1 MDFKK
6 LSKIDYYKLVN
17 GITIL
22 QRQFRNLKQKVK
34 SINKLSDQYYLLLHN
49 QVRHLENSFRKDLIL
64 QYDYN
69 LIMDKLDKSFKIY
82 QTVPRPITLKNL
94 NNQYNISFSNLK
106 NILIEII
113 NKIGART
120 IKDIIVLHFNL
131 SLEDIYSKC
140 EYVSLA
146 YFYNETF
153 TPTSF
158 HLYNLENIAI
168 MNPIPI
174 PNNLDQ
180 KVDPKVDVKED
191 VKGDLNGDLKVKNND
206 EVVLYK
212 GDSVEDYY
220 YHYDYRV
227 LSMLKRPHCQPLV
240 KKKISLLE
248 IIHGTRLYLP
258 IPLNDI
264 NGYINGYF
272 NKYVIVMNGYFET
285 DSLNIS
291 RYGGYLGKKNKELES
306 LCKDLEIDS
315 DFVEGYIEQLS
326 LRDFIMYSSQE
337 IIQKSVLSF
346 NEAKQL
352 GQKTFTTLI
361 KEFKEYDLEKQRYVI
376 TIFLLMKNDINLHFM
391 AYLLYDMISN
401 DSYLNNTSYQS
412 HLIYNS
418 LHWSVKKLFKVALN
432 QVHQY
437 SQKLSELNSED
448 LSYEKRICLMKSN
461 DKIKAKAMEKYKEIS
476 TKSPNDDISK
486 VKQYLDNLLRIPFGI
501 YRKEKIIN
509 FLNVFKEELASFV
522 MLSTKIFSDTED
534 NQDYNL
540 KNIYILLKSYNYK
553 SNSNIINNFI
563 ANMKIEAQKLLE
575 LRIKSFELLSE
586 TELIIEV
593 DKLCNHLKVSDLK
606 TLIKDLNNRITA
618 EPTNEKPPNE
628 NPTNEKPT
636 HDIKKLKIS
645 NKGHKKDLTQ
655 EIINFLSKLPNLH
668 ARRKY
673 LEEIEQRSHQH
684 YLSIHPRILRSINQ
698 FQVLENKW
706 TKYQNDYKTYLNQI
720 DNILDSAVYGQD
732 EAKLQIKRVIAQWI
746 NGESTGYCFGFEGS
760 PGVGKT
766 SLAKKG
772 ICDALKDEDGTSRP
786 FAFIALGGSTNGSF
800 LEGHGY
806 TYVKSKWGKIVD
818 ILMESGCMN
827 PIIYIDELDKVSCTE
842 HGKELIGILTHIT
855 DQTQND
861 EFMDKYYDGI
871 KIDLSKVL
879 FIFSYNDYNL
889 LDPILADRIHR
900 VKFNNLDVKDKIKI
914 VNDYLMF
921 ELLKTVGLDSTD
933 VSIKNDVIEYIIKNY
948 TYEAGVRKLKEK
960 LFEIIRE
967 INLRYLMDY
976 SKQRFPIQITIELV
990 EEVFSGKPKM
1000 HIKKIADRPYIGR
1013 VNGLY
1018 ATSNGVGG
1026 LAIIESYKT
1035 PSDTKLSLVLTG
1047 QQGDVMKES
1056 MRVAQT
1062 VAWNLLPHS
1071 KQTEIKEEMK
1081 HEGNFGIHIHCPEAT
1096 TPKDGPSGGAAI
1108 TLAIVS
1114 TLTKIPIKN
1123 TIAMTGE
1130 IDLNGHIRAIGG
1142 LSDKILGAIDAGA
1155 SLVIC
1160 PFENEHELKIAKEK
1174 INFEDKIKVIMVN
1187 TIWEI
1192 IDIALLNHTL
1202 DFVHYTE
1209 IKEIITN

>member
-1 MDFKK
+1 MDHT
-6 LSKIDYYKLVN
+6 KIIN
-17 GITIL
+17 GVTIL
-22 QRQFRNLKQKVK
+22 QRQFRNLKIKIK

-49 QVRHLENSFRKDLIL
+49 QVKHLENSFRNELIS

-69 LIMDKLDKSFKIY
+69 LLMDKLEKMFKIY
-82 QTVPRPITLKNL
+82 QTIPRPITLRNM
-94 NNQYNISFSNLK
+94 NNQYKVCLSNLK
-106 NILIEII
+106 HILVEII

-120 IKDIIVLHFNL
+120 IKDIILLYFGT
-131 SLEDIYSKC
+131 SLEDIYNHNKC
-140 EYVSLA
+140 DYAGLI

-158 HLYNLENIAI
+158 HLYNLEKMKKPNTTTTLAMLNIE
-168 MNPIPI
+168 N
-174 PNNLDQ
+174 
-180 KVDPKVDVKED
+180 KENKD
-191 VKGDLNGDLKVKNND
+191 NMD
-206 EVVLYK
+206 
-212 GDSVEDYY
+212 DYY
-220 YHYDYRV
+220 YQYDAKIISTLR
-227 LSMLKRPHCQPLV
+227 RPYCQPLV
-240 KKKISLLE
+240 KKKLSLLE
-248 IIHGTRLYLP
+248 TIHGTRLYLP
-258 IPLNDI
+258 LSHI
-264 NGYINGYF
+264 NGYI
-272 NKYVIVMNGYFET
+272 IVMNGYFDE

-291 RYGGYLGKKNKELES
+291 RYGGYLGKKNKELEN
-306 LCKDLEIDS
+306 LRLDLEIDS
-315 DFVEGYIEQLS
+315 DFVMGYIEQLS

-337 IIQKSVLSF
+337 IIQKCLLAY
-346 NEAKQL
+346 NEAKSL
-352 GQKTFTTLI
+352 GQKTFTTII
-361 KEFKEYDLEKQRYVI
+361 KEFKEYDLEKQRYVL
-376 TIFLLMKNDINLHFM
+376 TIFLLMKNDVNLHFV
-391 AYLLYDMISN
+391 AYLLYDIISN
-401 DSYLNNTSYQS
+401 ESNNQS
-412 HLIYNS
+412 QLIYNS
-418 LHWSVKKLFKVALN
+418 LHWSVKKMFKVAVH

-437 SQKLSELNSED
+437 TQKITELNQNE
-448 LSYEKRICLMKSN
+448 LPYEKRICLMKSD
-461 DKIKAKAMEKYKEIS
+461 DKIKSKAMEKYKEIS

-509 FLNVFKEELASFV
+509 FLNVFKTELVSFV
-522 MLSTKIFSDTED
+522 TLSLKIFKEED
-534 NQDYNL
+534 NGTDDYNL
-540 KNIYILLKSYNYK
+540 KNIYLLLEDYNLKIIK

-563 ANMKIEAQKLLE
+563 GNMKKEAQKLLE

-586 TELIIEV
+586 TELIEEV
-593 DKLCNHLKVSDLK
+593 NKLCSHLKVLDLK
-606 TLIKDLNNRITA
+606 SLIKDLNIKILS
-618 EPTNEKPPNE
+618 EPTQE
-628 NPTNEKPT
+628 
-636 HDIKKLKIS
+636 IKKLKIL

-655 EIINFLSKLPNLH
+655 EIIIFLSKLPNLH
-668 ARRKY
+668 VRRQY
-673 LEEIEQRSHQH
+673 LEEIEQRAHEH
-684 YLSIHPRILRSINQ
+684 YLSIHPRILGAINQ

-706 TKYQNDYKTYLNQI
+706 SKYQTDYKTYLNRI
-720 DNILDSAVYGQD
+720 DNILDGAVYGQD

-827 PIIYIDELDKVSCTE
+827 PIIYIDELDKVSQTE
-842 HGKELIGILTHIT
+842 HGKELIGILTHLT

-914 VNDYLMF
+914 VNDYLMI
-921 ELLKTVGLDSTD
+921 ELLKTVGFDSTD
-933 VSIKNDVIEYIIKNY
+933 VSIDNTVIEYIIKNY

-976 SKQRFPIQITIELV
+976 SKQRLPIQITTELV
-990 EEVFSGKPKM
+990 EDVFSGKPKM
-1000 HIKKIADRPYIGR
+1000 HIRKIADRPYIGR

-1018 ATSNGVGG
+1018 ATSNGMGG

-1081 HEGNFGIHIHCPEAT
+1081 NEGNFGIHIHCPEAA

-1108 TLAIVS
+1108 TLAIIS

-1130 IDLNGHIRAIGG
+1130 IDLNGQIRAIGG

-1155 SLVIC
+1155 LLVIC
-1160 PFENEHELKIAKEK
+1160 PKENEQELKIAKEK
-1174 INFEDKIKVIMVN
+1174 INFEDKIKVIMVDN
-1187 TIWEI
+1187 IWEI
-1192 IDIALLNHTL
+1192 IELSLLDHTL
-1202 DFVHYTE
+1202 NFVHYTE
-1209 IKEIITN
+1209 IKEIIAS